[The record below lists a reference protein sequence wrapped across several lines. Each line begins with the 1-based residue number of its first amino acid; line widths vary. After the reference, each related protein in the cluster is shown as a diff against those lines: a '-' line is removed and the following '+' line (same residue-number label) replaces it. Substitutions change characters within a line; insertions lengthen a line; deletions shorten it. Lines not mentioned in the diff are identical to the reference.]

1 MNGPK
6 VVKTGSLNLADV
18 IGLAAFLG
26 LFLALLGPRI
36 RVIRVVSPLPWPAV
50 AAYSAEAAAKAG
62 SAKEATLSTT
72 YRRAANFPRNLVSVS
87 VLYSC
92 ERPEMNFS

>member
-50 AAYSAEAAAKAG
+50 AAYSAEAPAKAG
-62 SAKEATLSTT
+62 SAKEA
-72 YRRAANFPRNLVSVS
+72 
-87 VLYSC
+87 VLQRHEAPFRVTSHWFRFC
-92 ERPEMNFS
+92 TSLNGQK